1 MCWLWADKIY
11 SDTLK
16 LKTHMCRFKR
26 DCPYGISCQYA
37 HTKQELR
44 APADNEWKAYRNKFQ
59 YLHSCG
65 YRAE

>member
-16 LKTHMCRFKR
+16 LKTRMCRFKR

-44 APADNEWKAYRNKFQ
+44 APADNEWKAYRNKF
-59 YLHSCG
+59 
-65 YRAE
+65 